1 MSWLQRAKDAAK
13 KAYEYALDD
22 DDEPTAYGELG
33 AWPDSCMPRTRFGT
47 GRRHSRTH
55 TVSQQPRSQGVSCRF
70 TMSGVVDDE
79 EWKPHLGV
87 HGALAEEL
95 ERCAYSQ
102 SGCWSRAGSLSSSS
116 QGGNGIWL
124 ASLTST
130 TVPTGWADTA
140 VENDSPLVE
149 PTEGAALGLESPSV
163 DGEEEKHEE
172 TAAAS
177 GGGGGAASG
186 GGSKYAVY
194 AKAARV
200 LVGRAATVGKE
211 VRH

>member
-1 MSWLQRAKDAAK
+1 
-13 KAYEYALDD
+13 
-22 DDEPTAYGELG
+22 
-33 AWPDSCMPRTRFGT
+33 
-47 GRRHSRTH
+47 
-55 TVSQQPRSQGVSCRF
+55 
-70 TMSGVVDDE
+70 
-79 EWKPHLGV
+79 
-87 HGALAEEL
+87 
-95 ERCAYSQ
+95 
-102 SGCWSRAGSLSSSS
+102 
-116 QGGNGIWL
+116 
-124 ASLTST
+124 LTST